1 MDRPVVAT
9 SWAERATS
17 RPPAEAKDDRP
28 VVVGLRP
35 LAPITHWRG
44 GERLLGANIAQI
56 AGVRV
61 QSMAELRTV
70 LTELRQL
77 GRQGM
82 VAINA
87 ELTRPLGVR
96 GRGCAGELLHAGA
109 QKEIAHHSTTS
120 CTSRSA
126 LKRSNRRP
134 RSGRLRGG
142 ANDVRRACELAEQS
156 AAQRWLIEGLWAE
169 SAVGI
174 VGGDHGQP

>member
-1 MDRPVVAT
+1 MRHLGLQL
-9 SWAERATS
+9 
-17 RPPAEAKDDRP
+17 DRP

-44 GERLLGANIAQI
+44 GERLLGANIAPI

-87 ELTRPLGVR
+87 ELTRPDR
-96 GRGCAGELLHAGA
+96 SDLHATADAG
-109 QKEIAHHSTTS
+109 
-120 CTSRSA
+120 
-126 LKRSNRRP
+126 
-134 RSGRLRGG
+134 
-142 ANDVRRACELAEQS
+142 
-156 AAQRWLIEGLWAE
+156 
-169 SAVGI
+169 
-174 VGGDHGQP
+174 